1 MASDDVKHKLVVAA
15 IDFGTTYSGF
25 AYCTRYE
32 YDRYQKNSDDQ
43 PKIIC
48 PTWNTGAWMNYKAPT
63 CVLFDDKKKFRKFG
77 YEAQT
82 YFKEN
87 PDKHDMTKWYYF
99 EHFKMMLYDEKDELS
114 KDTMI
119 RETIDSKKVGKT
131 MKAVDVFAAVIK
143 FFKESI
149 LNRLLDGHGGKA
161 FSDKDIHWVLTV
173 PAIWD
178 LKAKQFMRDAAELA
192 DITSDQLIL
201 ALEPEAASIHCR
213 RQPIGITQDGGKK
226 EIAAMK
232 KGDKYVVFD
241 QGGGTTDITVHEV
254 MGPDTVKEIHQACG
268 GHWGGI
274 TVNGEFYKFLVRLFG
289 GDVINAVKENHPVE
303 YFELMHNFEHAKTSF
318 KNDSDKVTIRMPMAW
333 LQKYEEF
340 TEETLK
346 DVLPQTNFN
355 RKIILVSDKLRI
367 KSEYFR
373 TFFDFSINHV
383 LDELSSLFQKRELRG
398 VQTLLAVGGFSESS
412 VLIDA
417 IREKLGSEVDVI
429 VPSDPGLAVLKGA
442 VMYGF
447 EPGTIISRVSRYT
460 YGVAMQRNYIDGVDD
475 QSKKPR
481 RGTLIDDVFDIHV
494 RKGQAVDIGQ
504 FEPEHRYV
512 PTVDEQ
518 RCAHFEFF
526 ATEDTEPKYTT
537 ESGCSLIGVLS
548 VDLNR
553 KKSKDGDLFLK
564 INASGTEIVAVVR
577 EKATDNEYRAYFSL
591 F

>member
-1 MASDDVKHKLVVAA
+1 M
-15 IDFGTTYSGF
+15 
-25 AYCTRYE
+25 
-32 YDRYQKNSDDQ
+32 YD
-43 PKIIC
+43 
-48 PTWNTGAWMNYKAPT
+48 
-63 CVLFDDKKKFRKFG
+63 
-77 YEAQT
+77 
-82 YFKEN
+82 
-87 PDKHDMTKWYYF
+87 
-99 EHFKMMLYDEKDELS
+99 
-114 KDTMI
+114 
-119 RETIDSKKVGKT
+119 
-131 MKAVDVFAAVIK
+131 
-143 FFKESI
+143 
-149 LNRLLDGHGGKA
+149 A
-161 FSDKDIHWVLTV
+161 FT
-173 PAIWD
+173 
-178 LKAKQFMRDAAELA
+178 
-192 DITSDQLIL
+192 
-201 ALEPEAASIHCR
+201 
-213 RQPIGITQDGGKK
+213 
-226 EIAAMK
+226 
-232 KGDKYVVFD
+232 
-241 QGGGTTDITVHEV
+241 GGTTDITVHEV

-564 INASGTEIVAVVR
+564 INASGTEIIAVVR